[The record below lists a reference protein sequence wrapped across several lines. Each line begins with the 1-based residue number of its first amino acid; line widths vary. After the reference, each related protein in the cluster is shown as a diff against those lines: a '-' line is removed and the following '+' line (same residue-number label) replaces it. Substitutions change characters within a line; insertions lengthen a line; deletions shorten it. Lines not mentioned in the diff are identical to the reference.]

1 MQRGEIQ
8 IPGLFPIDLTDPV
21 WYAEYV
27 GAVGETVLYFS
38 GRKGIHL
45 SSATQN
51 DFSQGKVW
59 KIILN
64 QAIPLTIAQAVQ
76 VLYNVVD
83 RIYLGHLPG
92 ASGLALTGVGLIFPI
107 VALITAFCSLFFT
120 GGMPLSAM
128 ARGAGKPQRAEKIM
142 NVTFSM
148 LVVTAF
154 VLMAVGYGFRKPI
167 LYLFGASDDTYPYA
181 NAYLKIY
188 LLGTLF
194 SMISTGMNGF
204 INAQGFPR
212 VGMLTIVLGAVLN
225 VALDPVFIFLLDMGV
240 QGAALAT
247 ILSQC
252 VSCLWVLKFLTGKKA
267 ILRLKLSQMRPDWG
281 LLKEILP
288 LGIPGFIMSGTNCL
302 VQVTCNATLKRY
314 GGDTYIG
321 VMTVLNSVREIFML
335 PVMGLTQGA
344 QPVISYNYGAKEYR
358 RVRGGIKFITILGAI
373 FTLVCWVLVFLFPR
387 FILSLFTS
395 EDAMVALGV
404 GAMNI
409 YFFGFVFMPLQFG
422 GQTTFT
428 ALGKAKQAV
437 FFSLLRKAFIV
448 FPLTLL
454 LPKWFDVNGVFL
466 AEPISNVIGGVACF
480 ATMMATIWPML
491 KREEKKLT

>member
-1 MQRGEIQ
+1 MS
-8 IPGLFPIDLTDPV
+8 
-21 WYAEYV
+21 
-27 GAVGETVLYFS
+27 AV
-38 GRKGIHL
+38 
-45 SSATQN
+45 TQN
-51 DFSQGKVW
+51 DFSRGKVW
-59 KIILN
+59 KVILN

-92 ASGLALTGVGLIFPI
+92 SSGLALTGVGLIFPI

-120 GGMPLSAM
+120 GGMPLCAI
-128 ARGAGKPQRAEKIM
+128 ARGAGEKDKAEKIM

-148 LVVTAF
+148 LVITAV
-154 VLMAVGYGFRKPI
+154 VLMAVGYAFRKPI
-167 LYLFGASDDTYPYA
+167 LYLFGGSDETYPYA
-181 NAYLKIY
+181 DAYLRIY
-188 LLGTLF
+188 LLGTVCA
-194 SMISTGMNGF
+194 MISTGMNGF

-225 VALDPVFIFLLDMGV
+225 VILDPIFIFALDMGV
-240 QGAALAT
+240 RGAALAT

-252 VSCLWVLKFLTGKKA
+252 VSCLWVLRFLTGKKA
-267 ILRLKLSQMRPDWG
+267 ILKLKLRLMGPDLK
-281 LLKEILP
+281 LLKEIIP

-302 VQVTCNATLKRY
+302 VQVACNATLKLY

-321 VMTVLNSVREIFML
+321 IMTVLNSVREIFML

-344 QPVISYNYGAKEYR
+344 QPVISFNYGAREYR
-358 RVRGGIKFITILGAI
+358 RVRSGIKFITILGAG
-373 FTLVCWVLVFLFPR
+373 FTLVCWALVLLFPR
-387 FILSLFTS
+387 VLLGLFTS
-395 EDAMVALGV
+395 DETMVTLGV
-404 GAMNI
+404 SAMNI
-409 YFFGFVFMPLQFG
+409 YFFGFVFMPLQFS

-466 AEPISNVIGGVACF
+466 AEPISNFIGGVACF
-480 ATMMATIWPML
+480 ATMMATVWTTL
-491 KREEKKLT
+491 KREERKLK

>member
-1 MQRGEIQ
+1 LAAG
-8 IPGLFPIDLTDPV
+8 
-21 WYAEYV
+21 
-27 GAVGETVLYFS
+27 
-38 GRKGIHL
+38 
-45 SSATQN
+45 TQN

-92 ASGLALTGVGLIFPI
+92 SSGLALTGVGLIFPI

-128 ARGAGKPQRAEKIM
+128 ARGAGKADRAEKIM

-148 LVVTAF
+148 LVITALS
-154 VLMAVGYGFRKPI
+154 LMAVGYAFRKPI

-181 NAYLKIY
+181 NDYLKIY
-188 LLGTLF
+188 LLGTVF
-194 SMISTGMNGF
+194 AMISTGMNGF

-225 VALDPVFIFLLDMGV
+225 VILDPVFIFAFDMGV
-240 QGAALAT
+240 RGAALAT

-252 VSCLWVLKFLTGKKA
+252 VSCLWVLRFLTGKRA
-267 ILRLKLSQMRPDWG
+267 ILRLKFSQMRPEG
-281 LLKEILP
+281 RILKEIIP

-302 VQVTCNATLKRY
+302 VQVACNATLKTY
-314 GGDTYIG
+314 GGDSYIG
-321 VMTVLNSVREIFML
+321 IMTVLNSVREIFML

-344 QPVISYNYGAKEYR
+344 QPVLSYNYGAREYR
-358 RVRGGIKFITILGAI
+358 RVRSGIQFITLLGAA
-373 FTLVCWVLVFLFPR
+373 FTLICWILVFLFPK
-387 FILSLFTS
+387 FILGLFTS
-395 EDAMVALGV
+395 DETMVTLGV
-404 GAMNI
+404 SAMNI
-409 YFFGFVFMPLQFG
+409 YFFGFVFMPLQFS

-454 LPKWFDVNGVFL
+454 LPRWFDVNGVFL
-466 AEPISNVIGGVACF
+466 AEPISNFIGGVACF
-480 ATMMATIWPML
+480 ATMMATVWPML
-491 KREEKKLT
+491 KREERKPTL

>member
-1 MQRGEIQ
+1 M
-8 IPGLFPIDLTDPV
+8 
-21 WYAEYV
+21 
-27 GAVGETVLYFS
+27 
-38 GRKGIHL
+38 
-45 SSATQN
+45 SSASRN

-64 QAIPLTIAQAVQ
+64 QAIPLTVAQAVQ

-120 GGMPLSAM
+120 GGMPLSAI
-128 ARGAGKPQRAEKIM
+128 ARGAGEKERAEKIM

-148 LVVTAF
+148 LVITAL
-154 VLMAVGYGFRKPI
+154 VLMAVGYAFRKPI
-167 LYLFGASDDTYPYA
+167 LYLFGASDETYPYA
-181 NAYLKIY
+181 DAYLTIY
-188 LLGTLF
+188 LAGTVCA
-194 SMISTGMNGF
+194 MISTAMNGF

-212 VGMLTIVLGAVLN
+212 VGMLTIILGAVLN
-225 VALDPVFIFLLDMGV
+225 VILDPVFIFALDMGV
-240 QGAALAT
+240 RGAALAT
-247 ILSQC
+247 IISQC
-252 VSCLWVLKFLTGKKA
+252 VSCLWVLRFLTGRKA
-267 ILRLKLSQMRPDWG
+267 ILRLKFSMMRPERK
-281 LLKEILP
+281 LLTEIIP

-302 VQVTCNATLKRY
+302 VQVACNATLKLY

-321 VMTVLNSVREIFML
+321 IMTVINSVREIFCL

-344 QPVISYNYGAKEYR
+344 QPVISFNYGAKEYR
-358 RVRGGIKFITILGAI
+358 RVRSGISFITILGAV
-373 FTLVCWVLVFLFPR
+373 FTAICWALVLMFPETLLR
-387 FILSLFTS
+387 LFTS
-395 EDAMVALGV
+395 DETLVTLGV
-404 GAMNI
+404 SAMHI

-454 LPKWFDVNGVFL
+454 LPRWFDVNGVFL
-466 AEPISNVIGGVACF
+466 AEPISNLIGGVACF

-491 KREEKKLT
+491 IREERKLKEKEISHADQT